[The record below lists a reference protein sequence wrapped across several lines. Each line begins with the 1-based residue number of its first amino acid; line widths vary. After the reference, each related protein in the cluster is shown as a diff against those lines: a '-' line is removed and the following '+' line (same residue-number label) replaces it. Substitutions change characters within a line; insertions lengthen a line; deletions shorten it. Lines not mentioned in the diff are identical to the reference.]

1 MTIREMWSFIVEPM
15 KQLDNIYRC
24 GCCVQYPLKFEHMVL
39 IKNDITMETVGRYS
53 EHDISR
59 ADNEKQYAVKRVFVS
74 VTDLDEDTYDVIV
87 YVM

>member
-39 IKNDITMETVGRYS
+39 IKNDSTMEMVGCYS
-53 EHDISR
+53 EHDISQ
-59 ADNEKQYAVKRVFVS
+59 ADSGKQYTVKRVFVHNI
-74 VTDLDEDTYDVIV
+74 DLDEDTYDVFV

>member
-1 MTIREMWSFIVEPM
+1 MTIREMWDFIVEPM

-39 IKNDITMETVGRYS
+39 IKNDSSMEMVGCYS

-59 ADNEKQYAVKRVFVS
+59 ADSSKQYIVKRVF
-74 VTDLDEDTYDVIV
+74 LHNINMDEDTYDVFV

>member
-24 GCCVQYPLKFEHMVL
+24 GCCVQYPLTCKHMVL
-39 IKNDITMETVGRYS
+39 IKNDSSMETVGRYS

-59 ADNEKQYAVKRVFVS
+59 ADSDKQYAVKRVFVS
-74 VTDLDEDTYDVIV
+74 ITDLDEDTYDVIV

>member
-15 KQLDNIYRC
+15 MQLDNIYRS

-39 IKNDITMETVGRYS
+39 IKNDITMETIGRYS
-53 EHDISR
+53 ERDISR
-59 ADNEKQYAVKRVFVS
+59 ADSDKQYAVKRVFVS
-74 VTDLDEDTYDVIV
+74 ITDLDEDTYDVIV

>member
-1 MTIREMWSFIVEPM
+1 MTIREMLSFIVEPM

-39 IKNDITMETVGRYS
+39 IKNDSTMETVGCYS

-59 ADNEKQYAVKRVFVS
+59 ADSDKQYAVKRVSVS
-74 VTDLDEDTYDVIV
+74 NIDLDENTYDVIV
-87 YVM
+87 YVI